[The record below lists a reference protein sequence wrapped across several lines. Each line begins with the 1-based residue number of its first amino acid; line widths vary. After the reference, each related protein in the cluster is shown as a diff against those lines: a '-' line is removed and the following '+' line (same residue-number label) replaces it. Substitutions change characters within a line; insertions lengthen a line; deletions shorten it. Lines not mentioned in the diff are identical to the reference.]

1 MWEKWWNL
9 YLPIPSGREEKGMAR
24 LCAYGKRLKVSVS
37 TFSASLIH
45 QHDIAEW
52 TWKERG
58 GEGLG
63 TKSPSL
69 FREHLPM
76 PCPTLLEICKEKN
89 PLYWMPKCLV
99 STSPL
104 CPWKKKLKALTG
116 KSMVNFE
123 TKSWHR
129 PASNKFI
136 NTSEKCWTSSAGS
149 LGCTKSL
156 KKNRAKCY
164 KAYFHSV
171 HKSQFLTSY
180 LSKPIEIAWCSA

>member
-9 YLPIPSGREEKGMAR
+9 YLPIPSGRGEKGMAR

-45 QHDIAEW
+45 QYDIAEW

-63 TKSPSL
+63 TKSASIY
-69 FREHLPM
+69 
-76 PCPTLLEICKEKN
+76 PCPVRPSWKFAKRKILFIECPSASWALLPFIPE
-89 PLYWMPKCLV
+89 
-99 STSPL
+99 
-104 CPWKKKLKALTG
+104 KKLKALIG

-123 TKSWHR
+123 TKSWHSL
-129 PASNKFI
+129 ASNKFI

-149 LGCTKSL
+149 LGCSKSL

-164 KAYFHSV
+164 KAYFRSV

>member
-9 YLPIPSGREEKGMAR
+9 YLPIPSGREVKAMAR
-24 LCAYGKRLKVSVS
+24 LCAYRKRLKVSVS
-37 TFSASLIH
+37 TFSTSLIH

-52 TWKERG
+52 NGKKRG

-63 TKSPSL
+63 TKAPSL

-99 STSPL
+99 GPAPL
-104 CPWKKKLKALTG
+104 CPWKKKLKALIG

-123 TKSWHR
+123 TKSWHS

-149 LGCTKSL
+149 LGCSKSL
-156 KKNRAKCY
+156 KK
-164 KAYFHSV
+164 
-171 HKSQFLTSY
+171 
-180 LSKPIEIAWCSA
+180 